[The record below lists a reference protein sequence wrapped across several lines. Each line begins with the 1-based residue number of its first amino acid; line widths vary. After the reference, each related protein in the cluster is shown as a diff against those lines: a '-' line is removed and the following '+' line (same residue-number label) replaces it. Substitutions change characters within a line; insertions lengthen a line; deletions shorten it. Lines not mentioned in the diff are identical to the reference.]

1 MIHRSIFVAVL
12 LAWPAFAAPQLTTIQ
27 DTLYKADGTRF
38 NGLVTITWS
47 NFQAGDS
54 TQVVTQSRTI
64 KVANGNL
71 RVQLVPTTTG
81 TPPTYYSVTYN
92 SDGLVQFK
100 EVWSVPQSAQAVRLS
115 DIRVDLGNDTAA
127 GGTAPVSEA
136 DVTGLV
142 ADLGARPIKGP
153 GYAPGHVAV
162 VNATGAL
169 ESVTGSDSDCVHVDG
184 SSGPCGSDAAFVDGD
199 TPSGIVDG
207 SNTHFSLSA
216 APDPVSSLALYRN
229 GLMQKSGQD
238 FTVSGST
245 LQFVAAA
252 APQPGDT
259 LLATYRLSGEAVS
272 PSQMYPAAQVLCSG
286 TGAATT
292 GTTLSSVGLC
302 AIPAGVLLPGD
313 RIEVRYDLQHSGAVS
328 GFSFEIHWG
337 ATTVAHRDAV
347 ASESLVTGRADA
359 AILSTGAQLSFQTWG
374 AVLPFSAG
382 VATAADAYS
391 SGLTIDFRGM
401 LAQSGDTLTLGS
413 FTVVRFP

>member
-1 MIHRSIFVAVL
+1 MIHRSIFAAVL
-12 LAWPAFAAPQLTTIQ
+12 LAWTAFAAPQLTTIQ

-54 TQVVTQSRTI
+54 TQIVTQSRTI

-100 EVWSVPQSAQAVRLS
+100 EVWSVPESSQAVRLS
-115 DIRVDLGNDTAA
+115 DVRVDLGNDTAA
-127 GGTAPVSEA
+127 GGTAPVNEA

-162 VNATGAL
+162 VNATGAI
-169 ESVTGSDSDCVHVDG
+169 ESVTGADSDCVHVDG
-184 SSGPCGSDAAFVDGD
+184 SSGPCGSASSFVDGE

-207 SNTHFSLSA
+207 SNTSFSLSA
-216 APDPVSSLALYRN
+216 APDPVSSLDLYRN

-238 FTVSGST
+238 FTLSGSS
-245 LQFVAAA
+245 LQLAA

-259 LLATYRLSGEAVS
+259 LLASYRLAGDSAS

-286 TGAATT
+286 TGASTT
-292 GTTLSSVGLC
+292 GTTLSSVGVC

-313 RIEVRYDLQHSGAVS
+313 RVEVRYDLQHSGAVS

-337 ATTVAHRDAV
+337 ATTVAHRDAAV
-347 ASESLVTGRADA
+347 SDSLVTGRADA
-359 AILSTGAQLSFQTWG
+359 AILSAGAQLDFQSWG

-382 VATAADAYS
+382 VASAADAYS

-401 LAQSGDTLTLGS
+401 LAQSGDTLTLGN